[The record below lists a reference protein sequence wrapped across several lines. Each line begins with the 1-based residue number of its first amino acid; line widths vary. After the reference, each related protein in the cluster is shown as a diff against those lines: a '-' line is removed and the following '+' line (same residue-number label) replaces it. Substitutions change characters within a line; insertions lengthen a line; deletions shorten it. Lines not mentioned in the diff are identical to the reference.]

1 MIPKLME
8 RLEGQMRQKVG
19 EEATIEVIDLKEW
32 SGLFAGLATAFALL
46 GICSCVLCAVVVWRR
61 RRNAK
66 MLSSSQVFIVDKSV
80 PQ

>member
-1 MIPKLME
+1 ME
-8 RLEGQMRQKVG
+8 RLEGRMRQKVG

-32 SGLFAGLATAFALL
+32 SGLFVGLATAFALL

-61 RRNAK
+61 RSNAK
-66 MLSSSQVFIVDKSV
+66 KLSSSQVFIVDKSV

>member
-46 GICSCVLCAVVVWRR
+46 GICSFVLCAVVVWRR